1 MVTEMVQEHRQVSI
15 TRACRIMQLHKS
27 RYYYVSR
34 KEHDDQE
41 VMEAIRQAS
50 EFGDG
55 FWNIYHR
62 IRRQHSWNHKKVYRV
77 YKKMHYNRRAKLRKR
92 LPARVKTPL
101 AVPQEPGDTWSIDFV
116 SDALECGRKF
126 RVVNIL
132 DDFNREAVGMEPAM
146 SITSA
151 RLIRILE
158 VVIWEYGK
166 PRKIRTDN
174 GPEFISK
181 EFEQWCKAN
190 EIEHQFTQPGCPTQ
204 NAYIERFNGSYR
216 RGVLDAYIF
225 RNLSEVRDIT
235 EKWRY
240 DYNNNRPH
248 SSLDNRTP
256 TQVREEYQNPLEKLH
271 AKLAI

>member
-1 MVTEMVQEHRQVSI
+1 MVSEHEQVSI

-34 KEHDDQE
+34 KDESDRV
-41 VMEAIRQAS
+41 VMEAIRTAS

-62 IRRQHSWNHKKVYRV
+62 IRKEHKWNHKRVYRV
-77 YKKMHYNRRAKLRKR
+77 YRMMHYNKRSKLRKR

-101 AVPQEPGDTWSIDFV
+101 KAPLEPGQSWSIDFV
-116 SDALECGRKF
+116 SDALTSGRRF
-126 RVVNIL
+126 RVLNVL
-132 DDFNREAVGMEPAM
+132 DDFNREAVAMEAAM
-146 SITSA
+146 SITSS
-151 RLIRILE
+151 RLIRMLE
-158 VVIWEYGK
+158 TAIWEYGK
-166 PRKIRTDN
+166 PRKIRSDN

-204 NAYIERFNGSYR
+204 NAFIERFNGSYR
-216 RGVLDAYIF
+216 RGVLDAYMF

-235 EKWRY
+235 EEWRQ
-240 DYNNNRPH
+240 DYNNARPH
-248 SSLDNRTP
+248 TALGNKTP
-256 TQVREEYQNPLEKLH
+256 IQVRYEY
-271 AKLAI
+271 LASIALPDANVAI

>member
-1 MVTEMVQEHRQVSI
+1 MTELVREHEHVSI
-15 TRACRIMQLHKS
+15 TRACRVMQLHKS

-34 KEHDDQE
+34 KEESDQE
-41 VMEAIRQAS
+41 VMEGIRQAG

-62 IRRQHSWNHKKVYRV
+62 LRKDHCWNHKRVYRV
-77 YKKMHYNRRAKLRKR
+77 YKMMHYNKRSKLRKR
-92 LPARVKTPL
+92 LPARVKEPL
-101 AVPQEPGDTWSIDFV
+101 EIPCAPCQSWSVDFV
-116 SDALECGRKF
+116 SDSLCCGRKF
-126 RVVNIL
+126 RVANII

-146 SITSA
+146 SITSS

-158 VVIWEYGK
+158 IAIWEYGK

-174 GPEFISK
+174 GPEFVSK

-216 RGVLDAYIF
+216 RSVLDAYIF
-225 RNLSEVRDIT
+225 RNLSEVREIT
-235 EKWRY
+235 EKWRI
-240 DYNNNRPH
+240 DYNNIRPH
-248 SSLDNRTP
+248 TALGNISP
-256 TQVREEYQNPLEKLH
+256 VQARENYNDKIKLTD

>member
-1 MVTEMVQEHRQVSI
+1 MTEIVKEHGNVSI
-15 TRACRIMQLHKS
+15 TRACRVMQLHKS

-34 KEHDDQE
+34 KEESDQE
-41 VMEAIRQAS
+41 VMEAIRKAS

-62 IRRQHSWNHKKVYRV
+62 IRKSHEWNHKRVYRV
-77 YKKMHYNRRAKLRKR
+77 YKMMRYNKRSKLRKR
-92 LPARVKTPL
+92 LPARVKHPL
-101 AVPQEPGDTWSIDFV
+101 IIPEGPCQSWSIDFV
-116 SDALECGRKF
+116 SDSLNCGRKF
-126 RVVNIL
+126 RVANII
-132 DDFNREAVGMEPAM
+132 DDFNREALGMEAPM
-146 SITSA
+146 SITSS
-151 RLIRILE
+151 RLIRMLE
-158 VVIWEYGK
+158 MVIWEYGK
-166 PRKIRTDN
+166 PKKISTDN

-225 RNLSEVRDIT
+225 RNLSEVREIT
-235 EKWRY
+235 EQWRN
-240 DYNNNRPH
+240 DYNNKRPH
-248 SSLDNRTP
+248 TALGNITPVQARENYLDRIDP
-256 TQVREEYQNPLEKLH
+256 PD